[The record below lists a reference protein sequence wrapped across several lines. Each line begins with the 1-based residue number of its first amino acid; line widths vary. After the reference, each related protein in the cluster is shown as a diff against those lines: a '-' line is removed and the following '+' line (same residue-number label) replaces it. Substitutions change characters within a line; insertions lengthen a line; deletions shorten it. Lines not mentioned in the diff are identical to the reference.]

1 MAQLKWEGVYAA
13 LLTPFDAND
22 CIDLDYF
29 AINIE
34 AQIEA
39 GVDGIVLG
47 GSLGEA
53 STLTFEERN
62 LLLTEAKRIVKNRI
76 PVVLNIAEQS
86 TEVAIRVAKN
96 AEQNGADGLMVLP
109 PMRYVADKHEVLEYF
124 RSIASS
130 TRLPLM
136 IYNNPHDYKIE
147 ITLDMFE
154 ELAKIPS
161 VQAIKESTR
170 DVSNVTRLKNRFK
183 NRFRILCGV
192 DTLAFEELTL
202 GADGWVGGLVD
213 AFPVETVAIYRLLR
227 AGKYQEALEVY
238 RWFMPL
244 LELDT
249 VTKFAQY
256 IKLAAAKTGL
266 GTEYVRAPR
275 LQVKGEEREKVL
287 DTINKALDARH
298 FITGH
303 LVESS
308 ILYNTGVN

>member
-1 MAQLKWEGVYAA
+1 MMVQWKGIYSA
-13 LLTPFDAND
+13 LLTPFTAANKIDADLFSLNINAQLD
-22 CIDLDYF
+22 AGIDAL
-29 AINIE
+29 
-34 AQIEA
+34 
-39 GVDGIVLG
+39 VLG

-62 LLLTEAKRIVKNRI
+62 LLLVQAKRIVKNRI
-76 PVVLNIAEQS
+76 PIVLNIAEQS
-86 TEVAIRVAKN
+86 TEEAVRVAKN
-96 AEQNGADGLMVLP
+96 AEQLGADGLMVLP

-124 RSIASS
+124 RTIAAS
-130 TRLPLM
+130 TSLPLM

-154 ELAKIPS
+154 ELAKIPT

-170 DVSNVTRLKNRFK
+170 DVSNVVRLKNRFK
-183 NRFRILCGV
+183 NRFKILCGV

-213 AFPVETVAIYRLLR
+213 AFPVETVAVYRLHK

-256 IKLAAAKTGL
+256 IKIAAAKTGL

-287 DTINKALDARH
+287 NTINKALDARH

-303 LVESS
+303 IVESS
-308 ILYNTGVN
+308 ILYNTIVN

>member
-1 MAQLKWEGVYAA
+1 MVQWKGIYSA
-13 LLTPFDAND
+13 LLTPFTAANKIDADLFSLNINAQLD
-22 CIDLDYF
+22 AGIDAL
-29 AINIE
+29 
-34 AQIEA
+34 
-39 GVDGIVLG
+39 VLG

-62 LLLTEAKRIVKNRI
+62 LLLVQAKRIVKNRI
-76 PVVLNIAEQS
+76 PIVLNIAEQS
-86 TEVAIRVAKN
+86 TEEAVRVAKN
-96 AEQNGADGLMVLP
+96 AEQLGADGLMVLP

-124 RSIASS
+124 RTIAAS
-130 TRLPLM
+130 TSLPLM

-154 ELAKIPS
+154 ELAKIPT

-170 DVSNVTRLKNRFK
+170 DVSNVVRLKNRFK
-183 NRFRILCGV
+183 NRFKILCGV

-213 AFPVETVAIYRLLR
+213 AFPVETVAVYRLHK

-256 IKLAAAKTGL
+256 IKIAAAKTGL

-287 DTINKALDARH
+287 NTINKALDARH

-303 LVESS
+303 IVESS
-308 ILYNTGVN
+308 ILYNTIVN